1 MLDSIYIYSFHRFP
15 TIDSCFHSSIYPP
28 VHRSVRLSLSLPCVL
43 SFFRSSLSFVLPFTH
58 LLSFVHVFFRSF
70 VRPCFRY
77 SARSFAR
84 SFVPS
89 LVPLLVRSFVLS
101 QFICSFALSIVRSVV
116 YLFITFVFSAGE
128 RSRQSPGSNEN
139 KHQTQGR
146 STDNRHCSNA
156 HWKNRRTISP
166 RNRTCLLHVLKLHFY
181 NVASFTFHS
190 VK

>member
-28 VHRSVRLSLSLPCVL
+28 VHRSVRLSFSLPCVL

-84 SFVPS
+84 SFAPS
-89 LVPLLVRSFVLS
+89 LVHLFLRSFPCLFVRSSFLSSFVRSPFRSFVRL
-101 QFICSFALSIVRSVV
+101 FICSLHLYFLQEKDQGSRLAVMKINTKRKDALPI
-116 YLFITFVFSAGE
+116 IDIAPTHIGKTGE
-128 RSRQSPGSNEN
+128 PFRLEIGPV
-139 KHQTQGR
+139 
-146 STDNRHCSNA
+146 C
-156 HWKNRRTISP
+156 
-166 RNRTCLLHVLKLHFY
+166 FM
-181 NVASFTFHS
+181 F
-190 VK
+190 

>member
-1 MLDSIYIYSFHRFP
+1 MFPFFDLSTRPSICPSILEPSLRSF
-15 TIDSCFHSSIYPP
+15 ILSIFSFVCSP
-28 VHRSVRLSLSLPCVL
+28 VHSFTLIRSCVL
-43 SFFRSSLSFVLPFTH
+43 SFVRSSVLS
-58 LLSFVHVFFRSF
+58 LLRSFFRSF
-70 VRPCFRY
+70 IC
-77 SARSFAR
+77 SFAR

-156 HWKNRRTISP
+156 HWKIRRTISP